1 MVQIPNLFKFENMF
15 KFKISSNSKYVQ
27 TQNMFKFKNLS
38 NLKTIQTFKTAP
50 IENKFEFEFVQTKI
64 CSKFDFFLNFLSRN
78 EKEKQSKKKENN
90 K

>member
-1 MVQIPNLFKFENMF
+1 MF
-15 KFKISSNSKYVQ
+15 KFKD
-27 TQNMFKFKNLS
+27 LS

-64 CSKFDFFLNFLSRN
+64 CSEFEKSLNFLSRN
-78 EKEKQSKKKENN
+78 EKEKQPKKKENN